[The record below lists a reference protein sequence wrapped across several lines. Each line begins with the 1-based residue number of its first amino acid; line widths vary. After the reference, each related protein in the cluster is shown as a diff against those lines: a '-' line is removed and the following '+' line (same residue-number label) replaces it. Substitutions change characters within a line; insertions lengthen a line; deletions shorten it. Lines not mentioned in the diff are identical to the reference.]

1 MLMRKYHI
9 ISHKMFLDVVFN
21 EGFQD
26 STNRRGQ
33 TNKTTIIANIRA
45 ISLLMYTG
53 VIRASFQCLGSTEHS
68 KDLLYR
74 KDKGL
79 LSSCAHSFKQNSG
92 QPSGPGALLGFSW
105 VSLSNTI
112 AGVIV
117 MSVSE
122 EWQPSNWYWGR
133 GGSRGGGFGG

>member
-1 MLMRKYHI
+1 MLTLER
-9 ISHKMFLDVVFN
+9 SPFLC
-21 EGFQD
+21 
-26 STNRRGQ
+26 
-33 TNKTTIIANIRA
+33 
-45 ISLLMYTG
+45 TG

-122 EWQPSNWYWGR
+122 EWQPSNWYWGIDVQ
-133 GGSRGGGFGG
+133 SSLVNTLVKNLLKSSHFS